1 MHKPYDITMRMLME
15 QEPVAWLR
23 RFGVEPDGP
32 VSVID
37 SEVST
42 VTSEVDKVFKI
53 DGSEPYLVHIEIQS
67 GPDADMPWRMNHY
80 NVLVAK
86 DGKYPVLSV
95 LVLLRRSAEVKDL
108 TGFHERS
115 VRGFGLV
122 SLFRYPI
129 VRVWELDAESILT
142 GELSLLPLA
151 PLADI
156 PEESIPDVF
165 RRIDDRV
172 MRETETSTACMI
184 MVSTLLLA
192 GMRLERERILEMMRR
207 YSSMNLLQESSFYQ
221 MLLEEGEKKGLQKG
235 VLAAREMLLDLVEA
249 RFGAIDPAFRASIEA
264 IDDLDT
270 LKRMSKK
277 IMTVSNPDEIF
288 SGV

>member
-221 MLLEEGEKKGLQKG
+221 MLLEEGEKKGRIKE
-235 VLAAREMLLDLVEA
+235 AREMLLDLVEA
-249 RFGAIDPAFRASIEA
+249 RFGAIDPAFRGSIEA